1 MTTNPGTPRE
11 REQQTTAMPGW
22 MMDLAPGV
30 MDFIRANH
38 NSPFAKILS
47 ALVGFIFP
55 DGRAEFPPV
64 PGDVAEKISRPGQ
77 SERKID
83 PAHAAKAY
91 LDAIGTPGKMAPD
104 TIHVR
109 YQGADKDTALTRT
122 AFIEDGQTGFKGA
135 VYTDQNGHSITF
147 FGGMD
152 TLTAIDFKDAAT
164 VAQGLLGRINSQ
176 SGPAQDLYL
185 EAIRASKSTE
195 IVGYSLGGMLANDM
209 SARLN
214 AKATTIADIG
224 LPDVKNV
231 DGTSMYTP
239 QHIQNVR
246 ENVVTLKMPHDP
258 YFAHAGAVYGKVTVL
273 PNVPGSAV
281 LAATKEKGLPANF
294 NAQSGM
300 AEHHPIAY
308 YLASKAMIDGQESHH
323 ALSTDPIEARL
334 KPGGSGTT

>member
-1 MTTNPGTPRE
+1 MTTKPN
-11 REQQTTAMPGW
+11 TTAIPGW

-30 MDFIRANH
+30 MEFISANH

-55 DGRAEFPPV
+55 DGHAEFPPV
-64 PGDVAEKISRPGQ
+64 PGDIAEKISQPGQ

-83 PAHAAKAY
+83 PTHAAKAY
-91 LDAIGTPGKMAPD
+91 LDAVGTPGNMAPD
-104 TIHVR
+104 TINVR
-109 YQGADKDTALTRT
+109 YQGENKDTTLTRT
-122 AFIEDGQTGFKGA
+122 AFTEDPQTGFKGA
-135 VYTDQNGHSITF
+135 IYTDQTGHSITF

-152 TLTAIDFKDAAT
+152 TLEAIDFKDAAT

-185 EAIRASKSTE
+185 EAVRASKSTE
-195 IVGYSLGGMLANDM
+195 IIGYSLGGMLGNDM
-209 SARLN
+209 AARLN
-214 AKATTIADIG
+214 AKVTTIADIG

-246 ENVVTLKMPHDP
+246 ENVVTLRMPHDP
-258 YFAHAGAVYGKVTVL
+258 YFAHAGKVYGAVTTL
-273 PNVPGSAV
+273 PDIPGNAV
-281 LAATKEKGLPANF
+281 LAATKEKDLPSNF

-300 AEHHPIAY
+300 AQHHPCAY
-308 YLASKAMIDGQESHH
+308 FLASDAMRQQQESHPV
-323 ALSTDPIEARL
+323 LTTDSTSPRL
-334 KPGGSGTT
+334 KPGSAGTT